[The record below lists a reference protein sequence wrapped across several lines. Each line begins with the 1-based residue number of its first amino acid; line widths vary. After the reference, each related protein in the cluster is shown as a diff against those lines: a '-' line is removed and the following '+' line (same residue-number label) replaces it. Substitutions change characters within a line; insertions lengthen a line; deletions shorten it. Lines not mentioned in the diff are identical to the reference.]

1 MVIGMAVSI
10 VATLGLEDD
19 AVVSGDLRII
29 AEDVEFAP
37 VSLNGSGTVGVFI
50 ENKDPIRHT
59 FAIEALDLEVEL
71 PAGTDR

>member
-1 MVIGMAVSI
+1 M
-10 VATLGLEDD
+10 
-19 AVVSGDLRII
+19 SGDLRII